1 MLFGGGGGALVGSKT
16 DFNQPCEQ
24 NGDCAE
30 PLDYLHGPIGD
41 QAGGAGDRN
50 HDL

>member
-1 MLFGGGGGALVGSKT
+1 MLFLGGGGALVGSKT

-30 PLDYLHGPIGD
+30 LLDCLHGLIGD
-41 QAGGAGDRN
+41 QDGGADDRN